1 MIGVLTGKDREGRV
15 ASVVGVIGSGV
26 AAGKKAVKLA
36 FVLFLVVGVLSLLV
50 RGRRGG
56 DAKSAPRTPSQ
67 PDESGDSEAG
77 PYRSVSIN
85 TGESPCGGARTLAG
99 QRYLLGN
106 APMLPLADCDAE
118 CCDCRY
124 VHHADRR
131 DRGGDRRLMHGLQSQ
146 LYSAGGE
153 ERRVAGD
160 RRGDDLAAELP
171 GSNARESEERANNV
185 PVTEAVVAPTAEP
198 KKTGAAAPVQ

>member
-15 ASVVGVIGSGV
+15 DSAVGVTGSGV

-36 FVLFLVVGVLSLLV
+36 FVLILVVGVLSLLV
-50 RGRRGG
+50 RSRRSGEPKRKPRALSRPDRG
-56 DAKSAPRTPSQ
+56 D
-67 PDESGDSEAG
+67 DSDAG

-85 TGESPCGGARTLAG
+85 TGEAPCGGARTLAG

-106 APMLPLADCDAE
+106 APMLPLADCDAGR
-118 CCDCRY
+118 CDCRY
-124 VHHADRR
+124 SHHADRR
-131 DRGGDRRLMHGLQSQ
+131 DRGGDRRFMNGLESQ
-146 LYSAGGE
+146 LYSTGGE

-160 RRGDDLAAELP
+160 RRGDDLLQELT
-171 GSNARESEERANNV
+171 GSNSGESKARASDV
-185 PVTEAVVAPTAEP
+185 PVTEARVAPAAEA